1 MSLQKCQI
9 IGRLGADP
17 EMRYAPSGQPVAN
30 FSVAT
35 NRKYTNGDG
44 QEVKEV
50 VWFKVSVWG
59 KMAEACNNYL
69 KKGGQVYVEGRLIAD
84 STTGGPRLWTRQDGN
99 PAASFEIHADLIR
112 FLGGRNG
119 VVAEGGNGNGQV
131 EQPAPAAAES
141 EIPF

>member
-1 MSLQKCQI
+1 
-9 IGRLGADP
+9 
-17 EMRYAPSGQPVAN
+17 MRYAPSGQPVAN

-84 STTGGPRLWTRQDGN
+84 PTTGGPRLLDPPGRQ
-99 PAASFEIHADLIR
+99 PCCIL
-112 FLGGRNG
+112 
-119 VVAEGGNGNGQV
+119 
-131 EQPAPAAAES
+131 
-141 EIPF
+141 

>member
-1 MSLQKCQI
+1 
-9 IGRLGADP
+9 
-17 EMRYAPSGQPVAN
+17 MRYAPSGQPVAN

-84 STTGGPRLWTRQDGN
+84 PTTGGPRLWTRQDGN

-112 FLGGRNG
+112 FLGGKNG

-131 EQPAPAAAES
+131 EQLARAAAES